1 MEGHQKVS
9 PHPSES
15 SSQKKIVDFH
25 SFGHTRH
32 QVYQRNQNMKISLFA
47 LASIALTA
55 DALLTNPLGQKK
67 TGAEAPT
74 DVGKQ

>member
-1 MEGHQKVS
+1 
-9 PHPSES
+9 
-15 SSQKKIVDFH
+15 
-25 SFGHTRH
+25 
-32 QVYQRNQNMKISLFA
+32 MKISLFA

-67 TGAEAPT
+67 TGTQAPT